1 MTLMSENG
9 YGAGVGWIEN
19 SFLLLGDDTKLI
31 KTGNN
36 AYRKAEGNIRGVF
49 QGVLRILQSSRSLP
63 KSDISVI
70 ILYYI
75 LSQKS

>member
-1 MTLMSENG
+1 MRVTLMSENG

-36 AYRKAEGNIRGVF
+36 AYRKAEGNI
-49 QGVLRILQSSRSLP
+49 
-63 KSDISVI
+63 
-70 ILYYI
+70 
-75 LSQKS
+75 